1 MTLIN
6 KYKPS
11 IDIIVQGKRY
21 RVLLWYNSHK
31 SNYPNKPV
39 IVRNYIQLFI
49 IWVKEGSTKYLI
61 NTLANILQGKVT
73 KIKYGVVKMERKQ
86 SLSSLDT
93 KNSGRP

>member
-1 MTLIN
+1 MIKIWIIVLLIIYVMTLIN

-39 IVRNYIQLFI
+39 IVRNYIHLFTI
-49 IWVKEGSTKYLI
+49 
-61 NTLANILQGKVT
+61 
-73 KIKYGVVKMERKQ
+73 
-86 SLSSLDT
+86 
-93 KNSGRP
+93 